1 MLNLLMKIS
10 EDGKRR
16 QTKRLTSSVIKIKDW
31 KKQMKNIESRY
42 RILVPDLRL
51 FRGLRTNRSKIW
63 R

>member
-1 MLNLLMKIS
+1 MLNLLMRIS
-10 EDGKRR
+10 EDGKKR

-51 FRGLRTNRSKIW
+51 FRELRTNRSKIW